1 MRCPPLAYQ
10 WWMRWSLWRMWRW
23 WRSPHAA
30 SSHQTSR
37 GGSSAATHTASRDW
51 IWYRQKMLKK
61 KERRKKIINKTYI
74 FLLVIFFNQ
83 KIVNETKIQIL
94 TKQILTK
101 KFTKEGK
108 LFYSKK
114 SNFVLRIIRI
124 RTNVIRILNTAWPPP
139 KCFFNSPPDPGAGC

>member
-1 MRCPPLAYQ
+1 MPTSGLPMMNAMKSVTDVTVMAQPACRIISPNRSGRLFRCY
-10 WWMRWSLWRMWRW
+10 
-23 WRSPHAA
+23 
-30 SSHQTSR
+30 
-37 GGSSAATHTASRDW
+37 THSEQGLDLVQA
-51 IWYRQKMLKK
+51 KNVKK
-61 KERRKKIINKTYI
+61 KKIIIIINKTYI
-74 FLLVIFFNQ
+74 FLIVIFFNQ

>member
-1 MRCPPLAYQ
+1 MPHHLTKPLGEA
-10 WWMRWSLWRMWRW
+10 L
-23 WRSPHAA
+23 PLL
-30 SSHQTSR
+30 
-37 GGSSAATHTASRDW
+37 HTQRAG
-51 IWYRQKMLKK
+51 IGFGTGKKCIKK
-61 KERRKKIINKTYI
+61 KIIIINKTYI
-74 FLLVIFFNQ
+74 FLIVIFFNQ

-101 KFTKEGK
+101 KFKKEGK